1 MKKKGNTVIPLLPP
15 LSTVTAESNFSENSY
30 KEMAGI

>member
-1 MKKKGNTVIPLLPP
+1 MKKKGNIVTPLLPP
-15 LSTVTAESNFSENSY
+15 LSIVTAESNFSENSY